1 MSGHRQE
8 EPPMQIAIPDMSCGH
23 CRAAV
28 TEAVTRLDPQAR
40 VTIDQAARKADIVTT
55 APAAAVLAALEDAGF
70 PASAL

>member
-1 MSGHRQE
+1 MSGHVHE
-8 EPPMQIAIPDMSCGH
+8 EAPMQIAIPDMSCGH

-40 VTIDQAARKADIVTT
+40 ITIDQSARKADIATT
-55 APAAAVLAALEDAGF
+55 APQAAVLAALDAAGF